1 MRCSMREIKFRAW
14 DKAMNWMVYDVQN
27 AYDGMW
33 SDKNTDE
40 INDHY
45 NYVSTMQSFMN
56 EKEFGFMQY
65 TGLKDKNGVEIFE
78 GDIVKFDA
86 RSHYHPEVYAWEYES
101 KGVGV
106 IRFEM
111 GGYVLRGKE
120 ESHILE
126 SLFGILMNYEEIEL
140 EIIGNIY
147 EDPELLKEQNK

>member
-1 MRCSMREIKFRAW
+1 MREIKFRAW

-65 TGLKDKNGVEIFE
+65 TGLKGKNGEIYE
-78 GDIVKFDA
+78 GDIVKWGHLNQWSREQPHRIAEVKFDPDIQFH
-86 RSHYHPEVYAWEYES
+86 SQ
-101 KGVGV
+101 VGV
-106 IRFEM
+106 FNFGSFAYRDTTETD
-111 GGYVLRGKE
+111 
-120 ESHILE
+120 LE
-126 SLFGILMNYEEIEL
+126 V
-140 EIIGNIY
+140 IGNIY
-147 EDPELLKEQNK
+147 ENPELIKNET